1 MVFPRSRTSAM
12 GTWRHFVAPLR
23 PRPTAVM
30 MRPLRFS
37 PQSSKI
43 GRGGSLS
50 PPSASAREAVHLL
63 WYLSQ
68 TCSIC
73 RSHIAVVTHPIRVY
87 LMCFFLLQDLRC
99 CGSCCEDKLEMI
111 TFSEEKGSRGGSKEI
126 KTTYTGDVSPRGVGS
141 PRPQCDGRSF
151 SLQRRFSAES
161 IVRNLSG
168 GS

>member
-1 MVFPRSRTSAM
+1 MERRGRSWASCTFVEIEPRVKIASARDTEEGGGRKRERKKRDRSGMVFPRSRTSAM

-73 RSHIAVVTHPIRVY
+73 RSHIAIVTHPIRVY
-87 LMCFFLLQDLRC
+87 LMCFFFIAGFTVLRLLL
-99 CGSCCEDKLEMI
+99 
-111 TFSEEKGSRGGSKEI
+111 
-126 KTTYTGDVSPRGVGS
+126 
-141 PRPQCDGRSF
+141 
-151 SLQRRFSAES
+151 
-161 IVRNLSG
+161 
-168 GS
+168 